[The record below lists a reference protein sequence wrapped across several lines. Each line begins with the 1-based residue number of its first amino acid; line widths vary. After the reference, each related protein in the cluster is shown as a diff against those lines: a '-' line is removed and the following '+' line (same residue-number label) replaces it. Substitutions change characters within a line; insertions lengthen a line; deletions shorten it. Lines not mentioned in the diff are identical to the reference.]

1 MRTCRLITILAG
13 LLLAAFHIHVHAQ
26 QPYPAKPI
34 RVIVPFPPGGQ
45 TDIVAR
51 VLAPKL
57 TEAFKQS
64 IVLDNRAGGGGAIG
78 TETVVRATPDGYTLL
93 VVAAGY
99 ATNAALL
106 KLPYDPVTD
115 VSPIALIGESGFM
128 IVSHPAVPVANTKE
142 LIAYDKANRGKL
154 NFGTG
159 GTGTST
165 HFAAELFNLMAGT
178 KMTHVPYKGAGPALI
193 DVLGGQIQLNFGAMP
208 TMVSQV
214 KNNRLRGI
222 AVTTAKRSTAVP
234 DIPTVAETVP
244 GYEAV
249 GWVAV
254 FGPKALP
261 KEIVTR
267 WNSEINRILQ
277 LPDVKER
284 LASDGMDAA
293 GGTPENFRAMLKR
306 DVAKWQ
312 NVVKAA
318 GIKAGG

>member
-1 MRTCRLITILAG
+1 MRTCRLIMTVAG
-13 LLLAAFHIHVHAQ
+13 LLLAAIHIHVCAQ
-26 QPYPAKPI
+26 QPYPSKPI

-57 TEAFKQS
+57 TDAFRQT
-64 IVLDNRAGGGGAIG
+64 IVIDNRAGGGGAIG
-78 TETVVRATPDGYTLL
+78 TETMVRANPDGYTLL
-93 VVAAGY
+93 LVAAGY
-99 ATNAALL
+99 ATNAALY
-106 KLPYDPVTD
+106 KLPYDPVND
-115 VSPIALIGESGFM
+115 VSPIALVGESGFA
-128 IVSHPAVPVANTKE
+128 IVAHPSVAVTTVRE
-142 LIAYDKANRGKL
+142 LIAYDKAQPGKL

-165 HFAAELFNLMAGT
+165 HFAAELFNQMAGT
-178 KMTHVPYKGAGPALI
+178 RMTHVPYKGAGPALI
-193 DVLGGQIQLNFGAMP
+193 DVLGGQIQLNFGALP
-208 TMVSQV
+208 TMVSQI

-222 AVTTAKRSTAVP
+222 AVTTAKRSSAVP

-284 LASDGMDAA
+284 LASDGMDTASS
-293 GGTPENFRAMLKR
+293 TPESFRAMLKR

-318 GIKAGG
+318 GIKPGV

>member
-1 MRTCRLITILAG
+1 MAAITAQM
-13 LLLAAFHIHVHAQ
+13 LAASALHAQ

-64 IVLDNRAGGGGAIG
+64 IVLDNRAGSGGAIG

-93 VVAAGY
+93 IVAAGY

-106 KLPYDPVTD
+106 KLPYDPVND
-115 VSPIALIGESGFM
+115 VSPIALVGESGFM
-128 IVSHPAVPVANTKE
+128 IVSHPAVAIANTRE
-142 LIAYDKANRGKL
+142 LIAYDKASPGKL

-165 HFAAELFNLMAGT
+165 HFAAELFNQMAGT
-178 KMTHVPYKGAGPALI
+178 RMTHVPYKGAGPALI

-214 KNNRLRGI
+214 KSNRLRGI
-222 AVTTAKRSTAVP
+222 AVTTAKRSSAVP
-234 DIPTVAETVP
+234 DIPAVAETVP

-249 GWVAV
+249 GWVAM

-261 KEIVTR
+261 KEITAR
-267 WNSEINRILQ
+267 WNREINRIVQ
-277 LPDVKER
+277 LPEIKER
-284 LASDGMDAA
+284 LAGDGMDAA
-293 GGTPENFRAMLKR
+293 GGTPESFRALLKR
-306 DVAKWQ
+306 DIAKWQ
-312 NVVKAA
+312 AVVKFA
-318 GIKAGG
+318 GIKPGG